1 MNVIVLAGGFA
12 RRMWPLT
19 REHPKHLLEVG
30 GRPMLDYVL
39 DKVFQMDRLSKV
51 YLSTNF
57 KFKEKFEDFLEHSKF
72 GDRVDLFIEDS
83 RAEEE
88 KLGSIG
94 ALELLIREKGIT
106 GELLIIG
113 GDNLFEFSLKD
124 MLDHGHGKG
133 GDVVAV
139 YDVGSL
145 EMARKYGIVE
155 LDQDDRITDFLEKP
169 KSPPSTLAATA
180 CYLLTPSTVERVGE
194 YIKNGGNP
202 DAMGHFISWLHT
214 RQKVFAYSFRG
225 RWFDIG
231 SFESLKEADEYF
243 RARP

>member
-113 GDNLFEFSLKD
+113 GDNPR
-124 MLDHGHGKG
+124 G
-133 GDVVAV
+133 
-139 YDVGSL
+139 
-145 EMARKYGIVE
+145 YGFRN
-155 LDQDDRITDFLEKP
+155 Q
-169 KSPPSTLAATA
+169 AATGFQPTIA
-180 CYLLTPSTVERVGE
+180 GPDDHRKQGYSSLFST
-194 YIKNGGNP
+194 
-202 DAMGHFISWLHT
+202 
-214 RQKVFAYSFRG
+214 
-225 RWFDIG
+225 
-231 SFESLKEADEYF
+231 
-243 RARP
+243 